1 MTRLVDDLI
10 PKVITFL
17 DLKESHSLCSTHKN
31 YLQVGNQH
39 LKQLIQDKKKWVT
52 KWFPDV
58 IHDLMSGLT
67 TLIFAPILP
76 FQNHFIGLD
85 YIDGIRSS
93 DVWSPIMV
101 GIDDCQRPFITIRS
115 CRIRINTDSHL
126 KASVFTIFQRYT
138 NSQEIWTHGSCYHE
152 DIIGDF
158 CPRIINGGT
167 LQADLL
173 KENIKNLL
181 QQKNYIKYIKREWKQ
196 EDLITEIPTRLC

>member
-1 MTRLVDDLI
+1 MQHFEVAQIFRFCEPEATHFRLRSI
-10 PKVITFL
+10 
-17 DLKESHSLCSTHKN
+17 C
-31 YLQVGNQH
+31 VGNQH

-101 GIDDCQRPFITIRS
+101 GVDDCQRPFITIRS

-138 NSQEIWTHGSCYHE
+138 NSQEIWTTQVLAYFG
-152 DIIGDF
+152 
-158 CPRIINGGT
+158 
-167 LQADLL
+167 
-173 KENIKNLL
+173 
-181 QQKNYIKYIKREWKQ
+181 
-196 EDLITEIPTRLC
+196 